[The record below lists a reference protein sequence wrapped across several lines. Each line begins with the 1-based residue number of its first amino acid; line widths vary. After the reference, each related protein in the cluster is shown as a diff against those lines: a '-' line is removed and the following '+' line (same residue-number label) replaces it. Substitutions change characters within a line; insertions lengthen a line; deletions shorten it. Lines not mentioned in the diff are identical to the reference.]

1 MRHERGE
8 KSPSNFTHSGGRASS
23 AGLNPKN
30 LSARRSYLAITA
42 AHIKIMKG
50 AKMANYDFVVA
61 VGGAPGQGIDTVG
74 KSMSQ
79 ICARHGLHVFT
90 YSAYQSLIR
99 GGHTFLTIRI
109 SSEPVANHGDKID
122 LVIALDRNSLE
133 KHLPHVAPGGAIIYN
148 SDDVKQAPERED
160 IQLCPISY
168 KELSDNTDRKK
179 LMLNICMFGVALN
192 MVGGDLA
199 VLEDIITLTFLK
211 RKGQAI
217 TDANLAVARAGYNH
231 AAAHFNPFEAQFT
244 KQEPLAFVDGNSAM
258 AMGGAAA
265 GVKFYCAYPMSPSTG
280 VLKWMADNA
289 RDLSIMVRQ
298 CEDEISVIN
307 MVIGAAHAGCR
318 AMCATSGG
326 GFALMTEAIGS
337 AGMMEI
343 PIVVINVQRGGPSTG
358 LPTKTE
364 QGDLWQLLGASQGD
378 FPKIIVSPTSIMD
391 GFDTIPE
398 LFNLVDKFQCP
409 GMVLSDLTLS
419 MGFTT
424 FAPESVNWQ
433 PKIDRGELITGAAQ
447 TNGDYLRYQIT
458 DSGISPRAIPGTPG
472 HVHVVATD
480 DHDEDGGLISDEFT
494 NPHKRRDIMDKR
506 QRKMEGI
513 AAQLPPPTLEG
524 PEDAEITLIG
534 WGSTHSVIGE
544 AAQQLTEAGMPTN
557 HIHFKW
563 LYPIDED
570 AVNAVL
576 DKAAHAVVVE
586 CNYTG
591 QFARFLRGE
600 TGFKAAGHIRKYDGE
615 PFMPHHIVE
624 GARELFGGKA
634 GVYVPYQEI
643 VV

>member
-1 MRHERGE
+1 M
-8 KSPSNFTHSGGRASS
+8 
-23 AGLNPKN
+23 
-30 LSARRSYLAITA
+30 
-42 AHIKIMKG
+42 
-50 AKMANYDFVVA
+50 AKYDFVIA

-79 ICARHGLHVFT
+79 ICARHGLHVYT

-99 GGHTFLTIRI
+99 GGHTFLTVRI

-122 LVIALDRNSLE
+122 MIIALDRNSLE
-133 KHLPHVAPGGAIIYN
+133 THVPHVAPGGAIIYN
-148 SDDVKQAPERED
+148 SDDVKAAPERDD

-168 KELSDNTDRKK
+168 RELSNNTDRKK
-179 LMLNICMFGVALN
+179 LMLNICMFGVALK
-192 MVGGDLA
+192 MAGGDLA
-199 VLEDIITLTFLK
+199 VLEDILELTFLK
-211 RKGQAI
+211 RKGQAVV
-217 TDANLAVARAGYNH
+217 DANVAVARAGYDY
-231 AAAHFNPFEAQFT
+231 AAEHFTAFEAQFI
-244 KQEPLAFVDGNSAM
+244 KQKPLAFVDGNSAM

-265 GVKFYCAYPMSPSTG
+265 GVKFYAAYPMSPSTG
-280 VLKWMADNA
+280 VLHWMAQNA
-289 RDLSIMVRQ
+289 RNLNIMVRQ
-298 CEDEISVIN
+298 CEDEISVVN
-307 MVIGAAHAGCR
+307 MIIGAAHAGTR

-326 GFALMTEAIGS
+326 GFALMSEAIGS

-364 QGDLWQLLGASQGD
+364 QGDLWQILGASQGD
-378 FPKIIVSPTSIMD
+378 FPKIVAAPTSIMD

-398 LFNLVDKFQCP
+398 IFNLADKFQCP

-424 FAPESVNWQ
+424 FDPESVNWQ
-433 PKIDRGELITGAAQ
+433 PEIDRGSLISGPVQ
-447 TNGDYLRYQIT
+447 PDGEYLRYEIT

-480 DHDEDGGLISDEFT
+480 DHDEDGTLISDEFT
-494 NPHKRRDIMDKR
+494 NPHKRRDIMEKR
-506 QRKMEGI
+506 QRKMDGI
-513 AAQLPPPTLEG
+513 LELLPPPTLEG
-524 PEDAEITLIG
+524 PEDAQVTLIG

-544 AAQQLTEAGMPTN
+544 AAAQLTEAGIPTN

-563 LYPIDED
+563 LYPMDED
-570 AVNAVL
+570 AINEVL
-576 DKAAHAVVVE
+576 AKSAHSIVVE

-600 TGFKAAGHIRKYDGE
+600 TGFTADGHIRKYDGE
-615 PFMPHHIVE
+615 PFMPHHIAD
-624 GARELFGGKA
+624 GARELLTSKTDL
-634 GVYVPYQEI
+634 YVPYQEI